1 MLSSLLLFPVKLLLT
16 YGYTA
21 LFLWSIME
29 GEVGLILSGWLASEQ
44 RVFQYENIIL
54 VAIAGAFIGDLLLFL
69 VGRIFAKRTQHWFE
83 KHPKKERSVMRWL
96 GKWGAL
102 LIVFER
108 FIYGT
113 HIPVLL
119 TIGMSGYSF
128 MKFLIYDFIG
138 IVLWS
143 VTFVSVGYYFGQNAV
158 NLILLIQK
166 NILAVLFFLLLFL
179 LFFIWQQEE
188 E

>member
-1 MLSSLLLFPVKLLLT
+1 MFTSLLLFPVKILLT

-21 LFLWSIME
+21 LFLWSIAE
-29 GEVGLILSGWLASEQ
+29 GEVGLMLSGWLASEQ
-44 RVFQYENIIL
+44 KVFQYDHIIL
-54 VAIAGAFIGDLLLFL
+54 VAIAGAFIGDMLLFFA
-69 VGRIFAKRTQHWFE
+69 GRIFSGRTRKWFE
-83 KHPKKERSVMRWL
+83 EHPRKEKKVMTWL

-128 MKFLIYDFIG
+128 LKFLVYDLIG
-138 IVLWS
+138 IVLWAF
-143 VTFVSVGYYFGQNAV
+143 TFVSVGYYFGQSAV
-158 NLILLIQK
+158 DFILLMQK
-166 NILAVLFFLLLFL
+166 NILVLLFFAALLFL
-179 LFFIWQQEE
+179 LFLWQSAEE
-188 E
+188 